1 MSNLLTRRK
10 RSPFTIHIILLYTV
24 DGNSGNSENIVQYN
38 NNIRAELRGIPYTVV
53 SVTHTLAYHICL
65 PVTPSFDICVSERFR
80 DEQHTYNIIHTIIMH
95 YNICLQ
101 SSVFQHFSYSTP
113 LWGQKSYT
121 TPQLIITFLTTI
133 QHDETKRSE
142 SATI

>member
-24 DGNSGNSENIVQYN
+24 DGNNGNSENIVQYN

-80 DEQHTYNIIHTIIMH
+80 DEQHTYNIIHIIIMH
-95 YNICLQ
+95 YALSFVYSLVFSNI
-101 SSVFQHFSYSTP
+101 
-113 LWGQKSYT
+113 
-121 TPQLIITFLTTI
+121 FLTQRLFGARNLTLPLN
-133 QHDETKRSE
+133 
-142 SATI
+142 